1 MATAKIEKRDGKMF
15 LVAALT
21 KETRP
26 YARDGRGHRTGD
38 TYEAFIA
45 PTTGLEYEG
54 KVYRFDLSMPMNAW
68 KSADDAAKKKLL
80 ATLKKLN
87 ADKASE
93 MKDASVEEITEAIK
107 EHVVS
112 MLAGLQ

>member
-1 MATAKIEKRDGKMF
+1 MANAKIEKRDGKMF
-15 LVAALT
+15 LVAELT
-21 KETRP
+21 KETRK
-26 YARDGRGHRTGD
+26 YARDGRGHSAGD

-45 PTTGLEYEG
+45 HTTGLEYEG
-54 KVYRFDLSMPMNAW
+54 KVYRFDLSMPMKAW

-93 MKDASVEEITEAIK
+93 MKNASVEEITEAIK